1 MSETREDILDLRLK
15 NPFTMLVSGP
25 TACGKTTF
33 TRELL
38 IRRNLLNTKP
48 TYKVYYFY
56 KVYQPIFDQMKQLG
70 IVDEFVEGMC
80 TMDFLEK
87 NVDKQD
93 NFCSTV
99 IIDDQA
105 LDADE
110 DTAKMFAVGSHH
122 YNVNII
128 FLCQNL
134 FGKNKFFRDISLNS
148 TYHVI
153 FKNPR
158 DKSIITNFAKQF
170 QPGKTKEIASIF
182 DAATK
187 KPHSYLFI
195 DYHQET
201 PEDYRLLS
209 NYLKE
214 DEEPVHIYQ
223 LK

>member
-1 MSETREDILDLRLK
+1 MDTDSRIDLRLK
-15 NPFTMLVSGP
+15 TPFTMLVSGP

-38 IRRNLLNTKP
+38 IRRQQLQNRP
-48 TYKVYYFY
+48 TEKVFYFY
-56 KVYQPIFDQMKQLG
+56 KVYQPVFDQMLASG
-70 IVDEFVEGMC
+70 VVDEFIDGMP
-80 TMDFLEK
+80 TMEFLEK
-87 NVDKQD
+87 NID
-93 NFCSTV
+93 NKPETCSTIV
-99 IIDDQA
+99 IDDRA
-105 LDADE
+105 LEVDD

-122 YNVNII
+122 YNTNII

-134 FGKNKFFRDISLNS
+134 FGKNKYFRDISLNS
-148 TYHVI
+148 TYHVL

-170 QPGKTKEIASIF
+170 RPGKTKEIAEIF
-182 DAATK
+182 DEATT

-201 PEDYRLLS
+201 SEDHRLLS
-209 NYLKE
+209 NYLFE
-214 DEEPVHIYQ
+214 DEEPMKMYK